1 MPSASE
7 LAPLVIPST
16 GITLTEK
23 EAEAILE
30 IAYLAIAADRRLSD
44 DELVAFRGM
53 MGRLRPLAAGG
64 APATGP
70 VSMKDL
76 DRTLDRL
83 NALLERVD
91 RDEHLRTLASD
102 LSPAAREL
110 AYKVAYALGL
120 ADMDS
125 SDAEFE
131 FDLQLVEALDLQNDV
146 AETLADEVMG
156 VLNG

>member
-1 MPSASE
+1 MSTPAYE
-7 LAPLVIPST
+7 LAPLVVPDS
-16 GITLTEK
+16 GITLTDK

-30 IAYLAIAADRRLSD
+30 IAYLAIAADRRLSE
-44 DELVAFRGM
+44 DEIEAFRGM
-53 MGRLRPLAAGG
+53 MARLRPLAAG
-64 APATGP
+64 PVGP
-70 VSMKDL
+70 VSARDL

-83 NALLERVD
+83 NALLERVE
-91 RDEHLRTLASD
+91 RDEHLRALAAD

-110 AYKVAYALGL
+110 AYKVSYALGL

-131 FDLQLVEALDLQNDV
+131 FDLQLVEALDLESDR
-146 AETLADEVMG
+146 AEALADEVMG